1 MESTSP
7 LIDMEFGITQLSGN
21 RDLYITLLGKFS
33 DEYRE
38 LNDKLQAMM
47 ARSEFDSAYTLMH
60 TLKGVSANLGLT
72 ALHHA
77 SKQVEIAIRGNQ
89 ALPEDYSGFVIILDR
104 TLAQIA
110 ALSPSAETSDIPHA
124 ETAETSAKT
133 ALLKALKAN
142 EFIPQAQLDSY
153 LKGLNCSEQ
162 ERQLLTNAIEELDY
176 QEAIAILTR
185 NS

>member
-7 LIDMEFGITQLSGN
+7 LIDMEFGISQLSGN

-38 LNDKLQAMM
+38 LDDKLQAMM

-89 ALPEDYSGFVIILDR
+89 ALPEDYSGFVIILER

-110 ALSPSAETSDIPHA
+110 ALSPSAETSDVPH
-124 ETAETSAKT
+124 AETSAKT
-133 ALLKALKAN
+133 ALMNALKAN

-153 LKGLNCSEQ
+153 LKSLNCSEQ

-176 QEAIAILTR
+176 QEAIAILAR

>member
-1 MESTSP
+1 MESTPS
-7 LIDMEFGITQLSGN
+7 LVDIDFGIAQLSGN

-38 LNDKLQAMM
+38 LNDKLQTMM
-47 ARSEFDSAYTLMH
+47 VRGEFDSAYTLIH
-60 TLKGVSANLGLT
+60 TLKGVTANLGLT

-110 ALSPSAETSDIPHA
+110 VLSASSATSQTTCADTPARAELLGALN
-124 ETAETSAKT
+124 
-133 ALLKALKAN
+133 AN
-142 EFIPQAQLDSY
+142 EFIPQTKLDGYFSA
-153 LKGLNCSEQ
+153 LNLHEQ
-162 ERQLLTNAIEELDY
+162 EQRSLACAIEELDY
-176 QEAIAILTR
+176 QEAIAILTG